1 MNGGAGSHPFEPVDI
16 GHFRRRGSAVASNSP
31 RAKPGYNLTHGQRAA
46 SVVLQRLSGNCI
58 DHVGFSSRA
67 DATRCRHSSGSIRPR
82 SVVRGGMCLPY
93 TGRNRSRIFVKLR
106 PRTSKGA
113 GLGLR
118 CVDRWLTVCRL
129 LKHSARFQSAN
140 NGGAHALGR
149 NTTTYVS
156 HATPLPR
163 RQDSGHTYTATL
175 MQMDVE
181 HGSHRRVQCEVLC
194 IFHQISKSLNQRKR
208 GITCP
213 RGYLGQCD

>member
-129 LKHSARFQSAN
+129 FETFRSFPVCQQWRGSRFGQKYN
-140 NGGAHALGR
+140 YLCITC
-149 NTTTYVS
+149 NTTPSET
-156 HATPLPR
+156 
-163 RQDSGHTYTATL
+163 G
-175 MQMDVE
+175 
-181 HGSHRRVQCEVLC
+181 
-194 IFHQISKSLNQRKR
+194 
-208 GITCP
+208 
-213 RGYLGQCD
+213 